1 MSEPSRATTGAAC
14 RVHPPGPEP
23 DEGLLARAAAL
34 PTSILS
40 DAMDR
45 TGAAA
50 GLAPVGR
57 WQRLAG
63 PAFPVRTRAG
73 DNLVV
78 HRAMDLA
85 PAGAVLVID
94 AGGHVDR
101 AVFGEILARYG
112 TARGL
117 RGVVLDG
124 AVRDVDGLA
133 AGPLPV
139 FARGVSHL
147 GPYKDG
153 PGEINGPVQVGG
165 TVVRAGDLVVG
176 DADGVAVVPAA
187 RAGEVVATAEGLL
200 RAEERVFAAIADG
213 TWDRSWVADRLT
225 DVEVPT

>member
-1 MSEPSRATTGAAC
+1 MSTC
-14 RVHPPGPEP
+14 RIHPPGPKP
-23 DEGLLARAAAL
+23 DPASLARAAAL

-40 DAMDR
+40 DAMGR

-50 GLAPVGR
+50 GLHPVGGTR
-57 WQRLAG
+57 GPRLAG
-63 PAFPVRTRAG
+63 PAFTVRTRAG

-85 PAGAVLVID
+85 PPGAVLVID

-117 RGVVLDG
+117 AGVVLDG
-124 AVRDVDGLA
+124 AVRDVEGLG

-147 GPYKDG
+147 GPFKDG

-165 TVVRAGDLVVG
+165 TVVRAGDVVVG
-176 DADGVAVVPAA
+176 DADGVAIVPAA
-187 RAGEVVATAEGLL
+187 RAAEVVETAESLL
-200 RAEERVFAAIADG
+200 RAEERVLAAIADG
-213 TWDRSWVADRLT
+213 TWDRGWVTDRLEEI
-225 DVEVPT
+225 EVTA